1 MKKLD
6 IIILCG
12 GLGKRI
18 RSKSKNLPKILIEI
32 EKNVPFIKY
41 LFYSLKIKQFR
52 NIILSI
58 GYRGNKI
65 ISFSKK
71 NPKLKL
77 ILNVEKNLLGTGGAI
92 KDVIKKRN
100 LTNPFIVSNGDTFH
114 PFDFKKVLNEKV
126 LNTKKSHIL
135 LKILKKAEDLINLKP
150 AKKINNAS

>member
-71 NPKLKL
+71 PKIKT
-77 ILNVEKNLLGTGGAI
+77 NFKCGKNLLGTGGAI
-92 KDVIKKRN
+92 KDVIKKE
-100 LTNPFIVSNGDTFH
+100 I
-114 PFDFKKVLNEKV
+114 
-126 LNTKKSHIL
+126 
-135 LKILKKAEDLINLKP
+135 
-150 AKKINNAS
+150 